1 MRRSRRHK
9 MYGRRNVYA
18 GRYAKKTGVNLFTIV
33 VIIGLA
39 VALGFLTTKCVI
51 YPLILG
57 QEASFDTV
65 LGKIGLN
72 SGKDEKED
80 GISDSTSGAGIAD
93 ADNASSAG
101 NGGSNTNA
109 AIPNTNDQNGGG
121 ADTQGEQQTQ
131 QTQPDVTATPAQ
143 SGYAIQFG
151 SFSTESAANELI
163 TELKS
168 SGIDAFVTQKDGM
181 YKVIGQ
187 LFADKESAVNTKIN
201 IDSATGAKYSDAFVA
216 FF

>member
-9 MYGRRNVYA
+9 MYGRRNVYT
-18 GRYAKKTGVNLFTIV
+18 GRYAKKTGVNLFSIV

-72 SGKDEKED
+72 SSKDEKED
-80 GISDSTSGAGIAD
+80 GISDSTSGAGISD
-93 ADNASSAG
+93 TDNSNSGG
-101 NGGSNTNA
+101 NGSTNNNVV
-109 AIPNTNDQNGGG
+109 IPNANDQSGD
-121 ADTQGEQQTQ
+121 ADTQGTQ
-131 QTQPDVTATPAQ
+131 QTQPDVTAAPAQ

-151 SFSTESAANELI
+151 SFSTEGAANELI
-163 TELKS
+163 NELKN
-168 SGIDAFVTQKDGM
+168 SGIDAAVTQKDGM

-187 LFADKESAVNTKIN
+187 LFADKESAVSAKIN
-201 IDSATGAKYSDAFVA
+201 IDTATGAKYSDAFVA